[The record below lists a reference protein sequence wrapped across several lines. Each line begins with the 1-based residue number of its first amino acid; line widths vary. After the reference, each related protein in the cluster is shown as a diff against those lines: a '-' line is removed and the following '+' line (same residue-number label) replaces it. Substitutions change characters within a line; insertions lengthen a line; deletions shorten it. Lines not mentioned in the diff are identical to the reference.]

1 MACGRIDLDV
11 RNQAFWRQAFGGAM
25 SDEAFIEMHPL
36 RRQEKKPPTPEQVK
50 AAADMGWSMLGK
62 GLATLNAQRKG

>member
-50 AAADMGWSMLGK
+50 AAADMGGSMLGT
-62 GLATLNAQRKG
+62 GRATLTAQRKG